1 MKDAETYEMRYRK
14 LSVGT
19 LPSHTQG
26 RFSTML
32 QSYKLPGGM
41 MGTEEM
47 KRLYDEVLFRELFGS
62 GSGHVLRQKDAF

>member
-19 LPSHTQG
+19 LPPHTQN
-26 RFSTML
+26 RFSAML
-32 QSYKLPGGM
+32 QSYKLPADM
-41 MGTEEM
+41 MDNEEL

-62 GSGHVLRQKDAF
+62 GS

>member
-1 MKDAETYEMRYRK
+1 MKDAKDYEMLYRK

-19 LPSHTQG
+19 LPPNTQS

-32 QSYKLPGGM
+32 QSYKLPLDM

-62 GSGHVLRQKDAF
+62 GS